1 MIKTIII
8 DDEPRGRDTLK
19 ILLNKY
25 CPEVSVTGEAGS
37 VVEGFKLINKE
48 APDVVFL
55 DIEMPGNNGF
65 DLLEMFNSI
74 PFKVIFTTAYDKY
87 AIKAIKYSALDYLL
101 KPIDIDELKEAVSRI
116 ETNNRKDIGQA
127 KYEALLNNIKSENK
141 RKKVAIPDLEGLIF
155 VFIDEIVRCES
166 DSNYTY
172 IYLIN
177 KKKITASR
185 TLGDFEELFSE
196 ENFFRV
202 HRSHLINLDHLKKY
216 IKGEGGFA
224 VMADDSRVEV
234 SRRKKPEFLEVLATI

>member
-19 ILLNKY
+19 TLLTKH
-25 CPEVSVTGEAGS
+25 CPDVSVSGEAAS
-37 VVEGFKLINKE
+37 VVEGFKLITKE
-48 APDVVFL
+48 APDLVFL

-65 DLLEMFNSI
+65 DLLEMFSSI

-87 AIKAIKYSALDYLL
+87 AIKAIKYSAMDYLL

-116 ETNNRKDIGQA
+116 ETKKDLGQA
-127 KYEALLNNIKSENK
+127 KYEALLNNIKSDNK
-141 RKKVAIPDLEGLIF
+141 RKKVAIPDIEGLIF

-216 IKGEGGFA
+216 IKGDGGFA